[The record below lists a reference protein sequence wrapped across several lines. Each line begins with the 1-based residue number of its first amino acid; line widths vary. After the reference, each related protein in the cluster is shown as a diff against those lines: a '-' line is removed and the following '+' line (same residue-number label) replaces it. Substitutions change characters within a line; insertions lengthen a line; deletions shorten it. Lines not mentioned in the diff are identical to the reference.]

1 MIKILVVEDDKNLN
15 GAVCKHLDMNGY
27 QAVSSLGAV
36 QALNFLEAEKF
47 DLIISDIM
55 MPVMDGFEFAQKVR
69 TIDKNIPVLF
79 ITARSDFASKEKGY
93 GIGIDDYMTKPID
106 LNELLLHIKA
116 LLRRAKIASD
126 KKLIVGNLILDE
138 DGVSAE
144 VGGEQIALTLREFQI
159 IYKLLSYPK
168 KAFTRGQLLDEFGG
182 FDSESG
188 LRSVDVHITNLRRK
202 LSKADGFEIV
212 AVRGLGYK
220 AVLL

>member
-1 MIKILVVEDDKNLN
+1 M
-15 GAVCKHLDMNGY
+15 H
-27 QAVSSLGAV
+27 
-36 QALNFLEAEKF
+36 
-47 DLIISDIM
+47 
-55 MPVMDGFEFAQKVR
+55 
-69 TIDKNIPVLF
+69 F

-126 KKLIVGNLILDE
+126 KKLVVGNLILDE

-144 VGGEQIALTLREFQI
+144 VGEERSGQEAGEQIALTLREFQI

>member
-27 QAVSSLGAV
+27 QAVSSPGAV
-36 QALNFLEAEKF
+36 QALNLLEAEKF

-69 TIDKNIPVLF
+69 AIDKSIPVLF

-138 DGVSAE
+138 D
-144 VGGEQIALTLREFQI
+144 
-159 IYKLLSYPK
+159 
-168 KAFTRGQLLDEFGG
+168 
-182 FDSESG
+182 
-188 LRSVDVHITNLRRK
+188 
-202 LSKADGFEIV
+202 
-212 AVRGLGYK
+212 
-220 AVLL
+220 